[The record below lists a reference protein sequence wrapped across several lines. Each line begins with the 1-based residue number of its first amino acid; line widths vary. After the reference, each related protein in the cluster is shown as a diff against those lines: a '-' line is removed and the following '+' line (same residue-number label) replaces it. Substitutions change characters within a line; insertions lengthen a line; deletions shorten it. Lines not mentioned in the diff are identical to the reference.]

1 MHQPLP
7 SEIDAII
14 FDFGGVLFDIDY
26 SAPARAFKSLGVQN
40 FEGLYSKANQN
51 DLFDRLEVGTISNA
65 DFLEELRQ
73 LTGGTLTTAQ
83 VLWAWNAILTGIPV
97 GRVEALHSLQGRFR
111 CFLLSNTNAIHVEA
125 FEPMVNDAVGLAHFK
140 SAFEKTHYS
149 NEIGMRKPHPETYL
163 EVCKWH
169 SLTPRRTLFI
179 DDSPQHVEGALK
191 AGLHAYHLVVEKEDI
206 RDVIARL

>member
-51 DLFDRLEVGTISNA
+51 DLFDLLEVGTISNA

-125 FEPMVNDAVGLAHFK
+125 FEPMVDDAVGLAHFK

-169 SLTPRRTLFI
+169 NLTPSRTLFI
-179 DDSPQHVEGALK
+179 DDSLQHVEGARK
-191 AGLHAYHLVVEKEDI
+191 AGLHAYHLEVDQEDI
-206 RDVIARL
+206 REVIARL

>member
-26 SAPARAFKSLGVQN
+26 PAPARAFKSLGVQN

-83 VLWAWNAILTGIPV
+83 VLWAWNTILTGIPV

-125 FEPMVNDAVGLAHFK
+125 FEPMVDDAVGLAHFK

-163 EVCKWH
+163 EICKWH
-169 SLTPRRTLFI
+169 SLTPSRTLFI
-179 DDSPQHVEGALK
+179 DDSPQHVEGALQ
-191 AGLHAYHLVVEKEDI
+191 AGLHAYHLVVEKEDV

>member
-1 MHQPLP
+1 MNQPLP

-83 VLWAWNAILTGIPV
+83 VFWAWNAILTGIPV

-125 FEPMVNDAVGLAHFK
+125 FEPMVDDAVGLAHFK

-169 SLTPRRTLFI
+169 NLTPSRTLFI

>member
-125 FEPMVNDAVGLAHFK
+125 FELMVDDAVGLAHFK

-169 SLTPRRTLFI
+169 NLTPSRTLFI
-179 DDSPQHVEGALK
+179 DDSAQHVEGALK